1 MPRCHRPSDG
11 ADGLEK
17 RNTDPANPDH
27 PVGRNGEF
35 YFGTSV
41 EISIGIDK
49 RELRRRSA
57 IEPMIG
63 HAKNDG
69 RLGRNY
75 LLGHDGD
82 RINALLAAA
91 GHNLRLILRKLRLLF
106 VLILPKLL
114 RTVAKQD
121 TWPKFPSIQKSIA

>member
-1 MPRCHRPSDG
+1 M
-11 ADGLEK
+11 
-17 RNTDPANPDH
+17 
-27 PVGRNGEF
+27 
-35 YFGTSV
+35 
-41 EISIGIDK
+41 K

-91 GHNLRLILRKLRLLF
+91 GHNLRLILNKLRLLF
-106 VLILPKLL
+106 ARILAALHGAI
-114 RTVAKQD
+114 AKQD
-121 TWPKFPSIQKSIA
+121 TWSRLPGIQKSIA